1 MSAVRTVTGERLS
14 SAVLA
19 PMPPGVDR
27 RLLERMRPRE
37 VRPLAEPPAGSGLAP
52 VPGTPGPP
60 VLGHTLSYIRY
71 GHAFTRARHAAL
83 GPVSWC
89 GFVGEDVV
97 IAAGPDATHAV
108 LTNPEKAYSQDGWRF
123 LVDDFF
129 HRGLMLLDG
138 DDHRTH
144 RRVMQEA
151 FTAPRVRGYV
161 DRTVPVLRETIPTW
175 PHRPAG
181 AHLPDAQAP
190 DPRRR
195 HPRLHGRALRTGGR
209 GGQPGVHG
217 LRPGGQRDRAPRPAR
232 HPLPRRAAGTRPA
245 RALLHRGPAGEAGR

>member
-1 MSAVRTVTGERLS
+1 MSNVRGLSESLEVAVSAVRTVTGERLS

-37 VRPLAEPPAGSGLAP
+37 VRPLAEPLAGSGSAP

-60 VLGHTLSYIRY
+60 VGQTLSYRY

-89 GFVGEDVV
+89 GFVGENVV

-108 LTNPEKAYSQDGWRF
+108 LTNPDKAYSQDGWRF

-129 HRGLMLLDG
+129 DRGLMLLDG
-138 DDHRTH
+138 ETTAPIGGGH
-144 RRVMQEA
+144 A
-151 FTAPRVRGYV
+151 GGFTAPRSRAV
-161 DRTVPVLRETIPTW
+161 DRRSPSCARRSRPG
-175 PHRPAG
+175 PPAG
-181 AHLPDAQAP
+181 SCAS
-190 DPRRR
+190 
-195 HPRLHGRALRTGGR
+195 
-209 GGQPGVHG
+209 
-217 LRPGGQRDRAPRPAR
+217 
-232 HPLPRRAAGTRPA
+232 TRCSSA
-245 RALLHRGPAGEAGR
+245 